1 MESFYTTIAILT
13 FGLVIY
19 LMFSMPTKKEVRAL
33 AQPEVNRRRI
43 AALREELA
51 ARLGKTCA
59 LNLDEVH
66 GVVGAGALT
75 GEIVD
80 VDDEWVLVRVPG
92 QKGSRLVAMR
102 LGCVSGLEEQ
112 GD

>member
-51 ARLGKTCA
+51 ARLGKTCTV
-59 LNLDEVH
+59 NLDEVH

-102 LGCVSGLEEQ
+102 LGHVSGLEEQ